1 VEPLDRE
8 LLHVT
13 RALCAVAAGWFL
25 MGLPHSGECLL
36 EQAADVSSW
45 GVFLRL
51 FIECAREV
59 NFDKRRARLTQQ

>member
-25 MGLPHSGECLL
+25 MGLPHRGECLL
-36 EQAADVSSW
+36 EQAAE
-45 GVFLRL
+45 LL
-51 FIECAREV
+51 AE
-59 NFDKRRARLTQQ
+59 RARVVAPTCLQELQ